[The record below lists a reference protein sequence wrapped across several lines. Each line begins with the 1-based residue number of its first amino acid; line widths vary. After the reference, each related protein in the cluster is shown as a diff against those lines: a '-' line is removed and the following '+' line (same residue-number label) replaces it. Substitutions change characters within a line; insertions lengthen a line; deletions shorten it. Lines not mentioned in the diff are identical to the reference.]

1 MLELNFLG
9 KVRIKLDDQDIS
21 SKVSSKSAALLAVLL
36 LQKHKKIDRDKLAG
50 YLWPES
56 AEDAAKYNLRY
67 NLWQLKKLLYSAV
80 QEESFLIVTKTT
92 WPGQRAVPLPLR
104 PLRGTAYRYCC

>member
-36 LQKHKKIDRDKLAG
+36 LQKHKKIDRDKMRR
-50 YLWPES
+50 
-56 AEDAAKYNLRY
+56 N
-67 NLWQLKKLLYSAV
+67 
-80 QEESFLIVTKTT
+80 II
-92 WPGQRAVPLPLR
+92 
-104 PLRGTAYRYCC
+104 